1 MSPPLRK
8 VNALGT
14 PSLGTPSAMMLAL
27 SLASCQAYA
36 PGTWPSKVS
45 TRRHVSAAAQGGAQG
60 DEKFMLPGIKGNPDR
75 IGFINKSVKDIAN
88 WFGENEKGFG
98 LLKYSTDERTAQAS
112 HILLSFEDYPDDGEC
127 DGMRMGKALKEK
139 ILEGELSF
147 ELVAEKFSACASSE
161 KGGDLG
167 TFKRGDMVP
176 PLPARSK
183 CRLGGATA
191 CCPGRNAL
199 GPGYSSHSSATQAWV
214 AAYGATAILCQSR
227 SSCAVH
233 HPGLTRPCSMSRA
246 VRRRC
251 RSAHS
256 RALSGRSL
264 ATT

>member
-1 MSPPLRK
+1 
-8 VNALGT
+8 
-14 PSLGTPSAMMLAL
+14 
-27 SLASCQAYA
+27 
-36 PGTWPSKVS
+36 
-45 TRRHVSAAAQGGAQG
+45 
-60 DEKFMLPGIKGNPDR
+60 MLPGIKGNPDR

-176 PLPARSK
+176 PFAGTVKVPSWWCHCLLPWPQRV
-183 CRLGGATA
+183 
-191 CCPGRNAL
+191 
-199 GPGYSSHSSATQAWV
+199 GPGLLLALFSYAGLGSS
-214 AAYGATAILCQSR
+214 I
-227 SSCAVH
+227 
-233 HPGLTRPCSMSRA
+233 
-246 VRRRC
+246 
-251 RSAHS
+251 
-256 RALSGRSL
+256 
-264 ATT
+264 